1 MPKTP
6 RSGPDGLRAAH
17 LVAAARAL
25 LDAGRSRTD
34 DAHLR
39 RAESTAYYAMFHCL
53 ARVCAD
59 RLATSRGAPLR
70 FRTRQNV
77 YRALLHNRARQRCR
91 DERLLAAYPAVIR
104 EFARGFVRLQT
115 RRQSADYDPTVVV
128 ENSDARRHVEH
139 AARLIRAFENAP
151 EADLR
156 DFALRVLLAER
167 ED

>member
-6 RSGPDGLRAAH
+6 GSGPDGLRAAH

-25 LDAGRSRTD
+25 LDAGRRRTD

-39 RAESTAYYAMFHCL
+39 RAVSTAYYAMFHCL

-59 RLATSRGAPLR
+59 RLATSRGEPLR
-70 FRTRQNV
+70 SRTRQNV

-91 DERLLAAYPAVIR
+91 DERLLAVYPAVIR
-104 EFARGFVRLQT
+104 EFARGFAQLQAQ
-115 RRQSADYDPTVVV
+115 RRSADYDPKVVF
-128 ENSDARRHVEH
+128 R
-139 AARLIRAFENAP
+139 AAEAQKSVDEAERLIHALLDAP
-151 EADLR
+151 EGDLR

-167 ED
+167 EG

>member
-25 LDAGRSRTD
+25 LDAGRYRTD
-34 DAHLR
+34 DAHRR
-39 RAESTAYYAMFHCL
+39 RAVSTAYYAMFHCL

-70 FRTRQNV
+70 PRTRQNV

-104 EFARGFVRLQT
+104 EFAHGFAQLQT
-115 RRQSADYDPTVVV
+115 ERQSADYDPTVVIGNSEAEKNV
-128 ENSDARRHVEH
+128 EY

-156 DFALRVLLAER
+156 DFALRVLLADR
-167 ED
+167 EG

>member
-6 RSGPDGLRAAH
+6 GSDPDGLRAAH

-53 ARVCAD
+53 ARVCAN

-115 RRQSADYDPTVVV
+115 RRQSADYDPTVVIG
-128 ENSDARRHVEH
+128 NSEARKNVEH
-139 AARLIRAFENAP
+139 AARLIRAFEYAP

-156 DFALRVLLAER
+156 DFALRVLLADR
-167 ED
+167 ES